1 MGVSLPEPATT
12 GPVAVNVNSATAT
25 TSAASMTGKVDGN
38 TIGTQGA
45 TDSGA
50 KQGNGIRGW
59 IQGQSVGV
67 LGIYNNQIREVPNAS
82 PITVFGRTGTGSARF
97 KVTGNVMPRPTGTNF
112 DVGCAAPT
120 TTPTPCPTNTVSAQ
134 SLKGF
139 KVCAVVSGNSAYD
152 PESWPQGAGNNAFF
166 LFHHVLAGSA
176 FNLEG
181 NTAQSPVRTSRRRT
195 TRSPTARVP
204 APTCSRAA

>member
-1 MGVSLPEPATT
+1 MPRSPDLPQHRQHARAEPGQSLACRASPRRLTPAGSRLDTGCYGLDLLGIACAQGRCRSARRPARASWKGGSKRHSCRRRVGVSLPEPATT

-38 TIGTQGA
+38 TIGAQGA
-45 TDSGA
+45 TDTGA

-120 TTPTPCPTNTVSAQ
+120 TTPTPCPTNT
-134 SLKGF
+134 
-139 KVCAVVSGNSAYD
+139 
-152 PESWPQGAGNNAFF
+152 
-166 LFHHVLAGSA
+166 
-176 FNLEG
+176 
-181 NTAQSPVRTSRRRT
+181 
-195 TRSPTARVP
+195 
-204 APTCSRAA
+204 